1 MPNLLAIL
9 YNSIKTI
16 LVSNNSGLVNSVM
29 KGKIEAI
36 PIVSN
41 KAITIINN
49 NSKYDFFLSDGVR
62 SSKIFFKIYKNKNK
76 KLKTIAIYRYF

>member
-1 MPNLLAIL
+1 
-9 YNSIKTI
+9 
-16 LVSNNSGLVNSVM
+16 M

-49 NSKYDFFLSDGVR
+49 SKYDFFSRMELEAQNFL
-62 SSKIFFKIYKNKNK
+62 KFPQLEIKN
-76 KLKTIAIYRYF
+76 LKTLQFVDIFKF